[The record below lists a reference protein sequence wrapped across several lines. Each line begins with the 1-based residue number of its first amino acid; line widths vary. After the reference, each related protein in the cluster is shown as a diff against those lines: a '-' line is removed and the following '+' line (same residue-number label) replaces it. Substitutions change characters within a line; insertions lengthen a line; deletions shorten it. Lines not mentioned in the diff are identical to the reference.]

1 MNHPQT
7 LALTLYSHFHA
18 ENLKEIADYGCCAFS
33 LLYSL
38 GIDGSDID
46 AIMTLDN
53 LRKSG
58 DLGPNCLVQWAK
70 CVKALT
76 GRTLKNVKMLPCNNI
91 KDVKKMAIVKFM
103 RGNVGHWV
111 VVKKGKIVFNSL
123 VDSLCVREGKPTEMR
138 VLEFEGDYEWN

>member
-1 MNHPQT
+1 MNHPQS
-7 LALTLYSHFHA
+7 LALTLSSHFNA

-38 GIDGSDID
+38 GLDGSDIN

-58 DLGPNCLVQWAK
+58 DLGPNCLVQWTK

-76 GRTLKNVKMLPCNNI
+76 GRNLKTVKMLPCKDI
-91 KDVKKMAIVKFM
+91 QDVKGKAIVKFV
-103 RGNVGHWV
+103 RGNTGHWV
-111 VVKKGKIVFNSL
+111 VVTNGKIIFNSL

-138 VLEFEGDYEWN
+138 VLEFEGGYEW